1 MRREDGMGD
10 LRFGKKRP
18 VASVAS
24 GMEWTKD
31 DLHLSPSRERGVTLT
46 FYWLSTEIG

>member
-1 MRREDGMGD
+1 MRKEDGMDD

-24 GMEWTKD
+24 GMELNKD
-31 DLHLSPSRERGVTLT
+31 ALHLSPSRERGVTLL